1 MLESMRTITLNE
13 KQRRRCEIITRLIG
27 NKISS
32 SSEAGELLGLSSR
45 QVRRIRQRYEAAGLE
60 TVIHGNLGRPS
71 ARRTPASLIEQLK
84 ELAGAT
90 GRYHDFNVSHLAEL
104 LVRDEGI
111 RIPRSTLSRLLLAH
125 HIRQPRRTKR
135 VIKRLQRER
144 KSAEGM
150 MLQTDASPH
159 DWLEGR
165 GSEMD
170 LLGAI
175 DDATGKVVYAQFR
188 PSEDQLGYLLMLRTV
203 ALTYG
208 LPHILYHDR
217 HTILRSPK
225 QATLEDE
232 LAGRRPQ
239 SQIQR
244 IMAQLG
250 ITSIPALSPQAKGR
264 IERLWQTFQDRLRK
278 EMRLAGIDSRERANS
293 FLETF
298 IPAYNRRFAKPPR
311 DPQSAWR
318 PLLPELDLDRLFST
332 ATERKVK
339 ADHTISY
346 RGLTLQIL
354 PAKDQ
359 PCLVACKV
367 MVHVTPENT
376 LLLYHQE
383 TKLTHTCLDQA
394 TTAAATPLL
403 TKAKAAAAAQ
413 LPKPPDPKARRRR
426 NAYLFGN
433 Y

>member
-13 KQRRRCEIITRLIG
+13 KQRRRCEIVTRLIAK
-27 NKISS
+27 KISN
-32 SSEAGELLGLSSR
+32 SEASQLLGLSSR
-45 QVRRIRQRYEAAGLE
+45 QVRRIRQRYEADGLE
-60 TVIHGNLGRPS
+60 TVVHGNQGRPS
-71 ARRTPASLIEQLK
+71 PRRTEASIIDRLR
-84 ELAGAT
+84 ELAGSA
-90 GRYHDFNVSHLAEL
+90 GRYHDFNVSHLADL
-104 LVRDEGI
+104 LERDEGI
-111 RIPRSTLSRLLLAH
+111 KIPRSTLSRLLIAH
-125 HIRQPRRTKR
+125 HIRQPRRTRAAVKR
-135 VIKRLQRER
+135 MQRER

-165 GSEMD
+165 GPEMD

-175 DDATGKVVYAQFR
+175 DDATGKVVYAHFR
-188 PSEDQLGYLLMLRTV
+188 PTEDQIGYLLMLRTV

-225 QATLEDE
+225 QATIEDE
-232 LAGRRPQ
+232 LAGRQPQ

-244 IMAQLG
+244 IMEQLG

-264 IERLWQTFQDRLRK
+264 IERLWQTFQDRLIK
-278 EMRLAGIDSRERANS
+278 EMRLAGIDSLEQANI

-298 IPAYNRRFAKPPR
+298 IPAYNQRFAKPPR

-318 PLLPELDLDRLFST
+318 LLPPQLDLDRLFST
-332 ATERKVK
+332 STERKVR

-346 RGLTLQIL
+346 RGVVLQIL
-354 PAKDQ
+354 RQKAQ

-367 MVHVTPENT
+367 TVHLTPDNN
-376 LLLYHQE
+376 LHLYHQHA
-383 TKLTHTCLDQA
+383 KLEHRVLDHSP
-394 TTAAATPLL
+394 TAPLL
-403 TKAKAAAAAQ
+403 TKPKALA
-413 LPKPPDPKARRRR
+413 LPENPKPPDPEARRRR

>member
-13 KQRRRCEIITRLIG
+13 KQRRRCEIITRLIAR
-27 NKISS
+27 KISNR
-32 SSEAGELLGLSSR
+32 EANELLGLGSR
-45 QVRRIRQRYEAAGLE
+45 QVRRIRQRYEADGLE
-60 TVIHGNLGRPS
+60 TVVHGNQGRPS
-71 ARRTPASLIEQLK
+71 PRRTEASIIDRLR
-84 ELAGAT
+84 ELAGRA
-90 GRYHDFNVSHLAEL
+90 GRYHDFNVSHLADL
-104 LVRDEGI
+104 LARDEGI
-111 RIPRSTLSRLLLAH
+111 KIPRSTLSRLLIAH
-125 HIRQPRRTKR
+125 HIRQPRRNRAAVKR
-135 VIKRLQRER
+135 MQRER

-165 GSEMD
+165 GPEMD

-175 DDATGKVVYAQFR
+175 DDATGKVVFAHFR
-188 PSEDQLGYLLMLRTV
+188 PTEDQVGYLLMLRTV

-225 QATLEDE
+225 KATIEDQ
-232 LAGRRPQ
+232 LAGRQPQ

-244 IMAQLG
+244 IMEELG

-264 IERLWQTFQDRLRK
+264 IERLWQTFQDRLIK
-278 EMRLAGIDSRERANS
+278 EMRLAGIDSREQAND

-298 IPAYNRRFAKPPR
+298 IPAYNQRFAKPAR
-311 DPQSAWR
+311 DQQSVWR
-318 PLLPELDLDRLFST
+318 PLPLELDLDRLFST
-332 ATERKVK
+332 STERKVR

-346 RGLTLQIL
+346 HGVVMQIL
-354 PAKDQ
+354 RQKDQ

-367 MVHVTPENT
+367 TVHLTPDNN
-376 LLLYHQE
+376 LHLYH
-383 TKLTHTCLDQA
+383 KHTQLKHRVLNHSP
-394 TTAAATPLL
+394 TAPLL
-403 TKAKAAAAAQ
+403 TKPKTLA
-413 LPKPPDPKARRRR
+413 LHENPKPPDPEARRRR

>member
-1 MLESMRTITLNE
+1 MGTITLNE
-13 KQRRRCEIITRLIG
+13 KQRRRCEIITRLIA

-32 SSEAGELLGLSSR
+32 SEASELLGRSSR
-45 QVRRIRQRYEAAGLE
+45 QVRRIRQRYETLGLE
-60 TVIHGNLGRPS
+60 TLVHGSQGRPS
-71 ARRTPASLIEQLK
+71 PRRTQPALIEQLR
-84 ELAGAT
+84 ELAGPT

-104 LVRDEGI
+104 LARDEGI
-111 RIPRSTLSRLLLAH
+111 KVPRSTLSRLLITH
-125 HIRQPRRTKR
+125 HIRPPRRAKLAVKR
-135 VIKRLQRER
+135 MQRER

-165 GSEMD
+165 APEMD

-175 DDATGKVVYAQFR
+175 DDATGKVVYARFR
-188 PSEDQLGYLLMLRTV
+188 PSEDQLGYLLMLRSV

-225 QATLEDE
+225 QATIEDE
-232 LAGRRPQ
+232 LAGRKPQ

-244 IMAQLG
+244 IIEQLG

-264 IERLWQTFQDRLRK
+264 IERLWQTFQDRLIK
-278 EMRLAGIDSRERANS
+278 EMRLAGIASLQQANL

-298 IPAYNRRFAKPPR
+298 IPAYNQRFAKAAR

-318 PLLPELDLDRLFST
+318 PLHQELDLDRLFST

-339 ADHTISY
+339 ADHTISF

-354 PAKDQ
+354 REKEQ

-367 MVHVTPENT
+367 LVHVTPESE
-376 LLLYHQE
+376 LHLYHHD
-383 TKLTHTCLDQA
+383 TKLAYRRLDHA
-394 TTAAATPLL
+394 TTTPL
-403 TKAKAAAAAQ
+403 AK
-413 LPKPPDPKARRRR
+413 PSTPSPRYTPRPPDAKARRRR

>member
-1 MLESMRTITLNE
+1 MGTITLNE
-13 KQRRRCEIITRLIG
+13 KQRRRCEIITRLIA

-32 SSEAGELLGLSSR
+32 SEASELLGRSSR
-45 QVRRIRQRYEAAGLE
+45 QVRRIRQRYEAQGLE
-60 TVIHGNLGRPS
+60 TLVHGNQGRPS
-71 ARRTPASLIEQLK
+71 LRRTQPALVEQLK
-84 ELAGAT
+84 ELAGPT

-104 LVRDEGI
+104 LARDEGI
-111 RIPRSTLSRLLLAH
+111 KIARSTLSRLLIAH
-125 HIRQPRRTKR
+125 HIRPPRRAKLAVKR
-135 VIKRLQRER
+135 MQRER

-165 GSEMD
+165 APEMD

-175 DDATGKVVYAQFR
+175 DDATGKVVYARFR
-188 PSEDQLGYLLMLRTV
+188 PSEDQIGYLLMLRTV

-225 QATLEDE
+225 QATIEDE
-232 LAGRRPQ
+232 LAGRKPQ

-244 IMAQLG
+244 IIEQLG

-264 IERLWQTFQDRLRK
+264 IERLWQTFQDRLCK
-278 EMRLAGIDSRERANS
+278 EMRLAGIASLEQANL

-298 IPAYNRRFAKPPR
+298 IPAYNQRFAKAPR

-318 PLLPELDLDRLFST
+318 PLQSELDLDRLFST
-332 ATERKVK
+332 AIERKVK

-346 RGLTLQIL
+346 YGLTLQIL
-354 PAKDQ
+354 REKEQ
-359 PCLVACKV
+359 PCLAACKV
-367 MVHVTPENT
+367 MVHVTPEHE
-376 LLLYHQE
+376 LHLYHHD
-383 TKLTHTCLDQA
+383 TKLAYRRLDQA
-394 TTAAATPLL
+394 ATTPL
-403 TKAKAAAAAQ
+403 AK
-413 LPKPPDPKARRRR
+413 PSTPRPRYTPRPPDAKARRRR

>member
-1 MLESMRTITLNE
+1 MGTITLNE
-13 KQRRRCEIITRLIG
+13 KQRRRCEIITRLIA

-32 SSEAGELLGLSSR
+32 SEASELLGVTDR
-45 QVRRIRQRYEAAGLE
+45 QVRRIRRRYEADGLE
-60 TVIHGNLGRPS
+60 TVVHGNQGRPS
-71 ARRTPASLIEQLK
+71 PRGTKPAVIEQLR

-104 LVRDEGI
+104 LARDEGLQLA
-111 RIPRSTLSRLLLAH
+111 RSTLSRLLIAH
-125 HIRQPRRTKR
+125 HIRPPRITRTVVKR
-135 VIKRLQRER
+135 MQRER
-144 KSAEGM
+144 KSAEGL

-165 GSEMD
+165 APKMD

-188 PSEDQLGYLLMLRTV
+188 PSEDQIGYLLMLRTV
-203 ALTYG
+203 ALTHG

-225 QATLEDE
+225 QATIEDE

-244 IMAQLG
+244 IIAQLG

-264 IERLWQTFQDRLRK
+264 IERLWQTFQDRLSK
-278 EMRLAGIDSRERANS
+278 EMRLANINSLEQANL

-298 IPAYNRRFAKPPR
+298 IPVYNQRFAKPAR

-318 PLLPELDLDRLFST
+318 PLPPELELDRLFST

-339 ADHTISY
+339 ADHTVSY

-354 PAKDQ
+354 REKEQ

-367 MVHVTPENT
+367 MVHVTPESE
-376 LLLYHQE
+376 LHLYHHD
-383 TKLTHTCLDQA
+383 TKLAYRRLDH
-394 TTAAATPLL
+394 AATAP
-403 TKAKAAAAAQ
+403 
-413 LPKPPDPKARRRR
+413 PVVKPPTPAPPKTPKVSDPKARRRR

>member
-1 MLESMRTITLNE
+1 MGTITLNE
-13 KQRRRCEIITRLIG
+13 KQRRRCEIITRLIAG
-27 NKISS
+27 KIS
-32 SSEAGELLGLSSR
+32 SSEAGELLGRSSR
-45 QVRRIRQRYEAAGLE
+45 QVRRIRQRYEAAGLA
-60 TVIHGNLGRPS
+60 TLVHGNQGRPS
-71 ARRTPASLIEQLK
+71 PRRTEPALIEQLR
-84 ELAGAT
+84 ELAGPT

-104 LVRDEGI
+104 LARDEGI
-111 RIPRSTLSRLLLAH
+111 KFPRSTLSRLLITH
-125 HIRQPRRTKR
+125 HIRPPRRSKLPVKR
-135 VIKRLQRER
+135 MQRER
-144 KSAEGM
+144 KSAEGL

-165 GSEMD
+165 GPEMD

-175 DDATGKVVYAQFR
+175 DDATGKVVYARFR
-188 PSEDQLGYLLMLRTV
+188 PSEDQVGYLLMLRTV

-225 QATLEDE
+225 QATIEDE

-239 SQIQR
+239 SQLQR
-244 IMAQLG
+244 IMEQLG
-250 ITSIPALSPQAKGR
+250 IRSIPALSPQAKGR

-278 EMRLAGIDSRERANS
+278 EMRLAGIASLEQANL

-298 IPAYNRRFAKPPR
+298 IPAYNQRFAKPPR

-318 PLLPELDLDRLFST
+318 PLHPEWDLDRLFST

-339 ADHTISY
+339 ADHTISF

-354 PAKDQ
+354 REQEQ

-367 MVHVTPENT
+367 MVHVTPESE
-376 LLLYHQE
+376 LHLYHQH
-383 TKLTHTCLDQA
+383 TKLAYRRLDH
-394 TTAAATPLL
+394 AATPPPEQSS
-403 TKAKAAAAAQ
+403 TST
-413 LPKPPDPKARRRR
+413 PRYTPRPPDAKARRRR

>member
-1 MLESMRTITLNE
+1 MRTITLNE
-13 KQRRRCEIITRLIG
+13 KQRRRCEIITRLIA

-32 SSEAGELLGLSSR
+32 SEASELLGVTER
-45 QVRRIRQRYEAAGLE
+45 QVRRIRRRYEADGLE
-60 TVIHGNLGRPS
+60 TLVHGNQGRPS
-71 ARRTPASLIEQLK
+71 PRCTKPALIEQLH
-84 ELAGAT
+84 ELAGPT

-104 LVRDEGI
+104 LARDEGLQLA
-111 RIPRSTLSRLLLAH
+111 RSTLSRLLIAH
-125 HIRQPRRTKR
+125 HIRPPRITRTVVKR
-135 VIKRLQRER
+135 MQRER
-144 KSAEGM
+144 KSAEGL

-165 GSEMD
+165 APAMD

-175 DDATGKVVYAQFR
+175 DDATGKVVYAHFR
-188 PSEDQLGYLLMLRTV
+188 PSEDQIGYLLMLRTV

-225 QATLEDE
+225 QATIEDE

-244 IMAQLG
+244 IIAQLG

-264 IERLWQTFQDRLRK
+264 IERLWQTFQDRLIK
-278 EMRLAGIDSRERANS
+278 EMRLAGIASLEQANR

-298 IPAYNRRFAKPPR
+298 IPAYNQRFAKPAR

-318 PLLPELDLDRLFST
+318 PLQPQLELDRLFST

-346 RGLTLQIL
+346 GGLTLQIL
-354 PAKDQ
+354 REKEQ

-367 MVHVTPENT
+367 MVHVTPESE
-376 LLLYHQE
+376 LHLYHHD
-383 TKLTHTCLDQA
+383 TKLAYRRLDQA
-394 TTAAATPLL
+394 ATAPPVVKPPTP
-403 TKAKAAAAAQ
+403 AP
-413 LPKPPDPKARRRR
+413 PKTPKLPDPKARRRR